1 MANTAYPIAL
11 VLLFADLVCLV
22 LDLGD
27 PLRFHH
33 MLRVFKPSSPM
44 SLGTWCLTIYSLPLT
59 VAAALSLLREWG

>member
-1 MANTAYPIAL
+1 MM
-11 VLLFADLVCLV
+11 LV

-44 SLGTWCLTIYSLPLT
+44 SLGTWSLAAYSLPLT
-59 VAAALSLLREWG
+59 LIVAIEAAQA

>member
-1 MANTAYPIAL
+1 ML
-11 VLLFADLVCLV
+11 LV

-44 SLGTWCLTIYSLPLT
+44 SLGTWSLTVYSLPLT
-59 VAAALSLLREWG
+59 LIVAMKRRRGVAAATRLYRPGMGT